1 MINDPLLFSQSK
13 KSCVSRLQFRLTKRT
28 EETETKAMSTTSA
41 ETIPVQNMPKQS
53 ITKNKVIDEIV
64 NFPKI

>member
-28 EETETKAMSTTSA
+28 EETETKAMPTTST
-41 ETIPVQNMPKQS
+41 ETIADQNMPKQS
-53 ITKNKVIDEIV
+53 ITKK
-64 NFPKI
+64 